1 MGKSGSKVL
10 IETSVDGVQAQV
22 KAATLNTTHNLHT
35 QTHPDS
41 NWQTHYNLSVCS
53 VKTHYPTVSVNALV
67 VRKICVSW

>member
-35 QTHPDS
+35 QTHPEP
-41 NWQTHYNLSVCS
+41 NWQTHIISV
-53 VKTHYPTVSVNALV
+53 
-67 VRKICVSW
+67 

>member
-22 KAATLNTTHNLHT
+22 KAATLNTIHNLHT
-35 QTHPDS
+35 QTHPEP
-41 NWQTHYNLSVCS
+41 NWQTHIISVCS